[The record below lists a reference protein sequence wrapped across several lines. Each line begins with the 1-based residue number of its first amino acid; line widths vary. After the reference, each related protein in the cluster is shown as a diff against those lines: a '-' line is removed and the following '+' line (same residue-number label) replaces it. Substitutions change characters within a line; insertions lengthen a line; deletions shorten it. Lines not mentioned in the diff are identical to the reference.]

1 MRFLLAFVIRL
12 TFGLV
17 ASGVVGVLL
26 VLVTWG
32 SLEIVQLSLLTSALG
47 AGLGVGMAL
56 GFLDLDGDRR
66 DNVTGLAIGLVGG
79 LAGTWLATLVGED
92 FLEFEVYSREFLS
105 APVFG
110 GIIGAGTVRGGYY
123 LYRAARTREY

>member
-12 TFGLV
+12 TFGMV

-66 DNVTGLAIGLVGG
+66 DNVTGLVIGLVGG
-79 LAGTWLATLVGED
+79 LAGTWLAVLVGED

-110 GIIGAGTVRGGYY
+110 GITGAATVCGGYY
-123 LYRAARTREY
+123 LYRATRTREY